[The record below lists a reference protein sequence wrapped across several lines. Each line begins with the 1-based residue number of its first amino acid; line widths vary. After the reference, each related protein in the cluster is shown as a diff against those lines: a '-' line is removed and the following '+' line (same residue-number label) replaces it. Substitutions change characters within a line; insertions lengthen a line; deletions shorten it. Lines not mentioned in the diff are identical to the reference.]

1 MINIILIRKHLKD
14 IISLMFEK
22 QEVQT
27 PITLDFDRK
36 YG

>member
-27 PITLDFDRK
+27 PITLVFDRK

>member
-22 QEVQT
+22 QELQT
-27 PITLDFDRK
+27 SMTLVFDRK